1 MARVVLTGES
11 ADARFAQ
18 GTKIMLDISGFEA
31 GSVAVALTGAVLG
44 WSLRPI
50 FLRYRRAFVVAVAVL
65 AAAGATAYDAF
76 DAKLAPQQVASSI
89 VRSTPLRIAASPPT
103 AVAAAS
109 SSEPW
114 ADYLERAGRDA
125 FADRDYDSAARYWR
139 DASRLSPRHAAE
151 LADAI
156 AHAHALGSERL

>member
-1 MARVVLTGES
+1 M
-11 ADARFAQ
+11 F
-18 GTKIMLDISGFEA
+18 DISGFEA

-76 DAKLAPQQVASSI
+76 DVKPAPEQVASRDAQMTPVHVTAALPAI
-89 VRSTPLRIAASPPT
+89 VASAPAT
-103 AVAAAS
+103 ES
-109 SSEPW
+109 W

-125 FADRDYDSAARYWR
+125 FAERDYASAARYWR
-139 DASRLSPRHAAE
+139 DAARISPRHAAALE
-151 LADAI
+151 DEIARAQGLAAD
-156 AHAHALGSERL
+156 RL

>member
-1 MARVVLTGES
+1 MF
-11 ADARFAQ
+11 D
-18 GTKIMLDISGFEA
+18 MSGFEA

-76 DAKLAPQQVASSI
+76 DAKPAQQQVASSI
-89 VRSTPLRIAASPPT
+89 VRSTPVRIAASAPA
-103 AVAAAS
+103 AVASAS

-114 ADYLERAGRDA
+114 ADYFERAGRDA
-125 FADRDYDSAARYWR
+125 FA
-139 DASRLSPRHAAE
+139 
-151 LADAI
+151 
-156 AHAHALGSERL
+156 ER